1 MKGGYVK
8 ARAEEEF
15 TEARR
20 FKISKESPLASPP
33 RGANFSVGNHQ
44 IDLIVRSSRSA
55 ALNAIGSLGFR
66 FLERKSWAQF
76 YSFCDELLRI
86 SCKRSK
92 RDGGPSSKI
101 HGLPHKTRDFLQPP
115 ERGKE
120 EDAVPVER
128 PAEQARPGE
137 VGTYAIG
144 HAAGA
149 VKPEGRGCSD
159 APRFPAGLETKP
171 EPEYGGRTT
180 TSASYRHAGGA
191 SYTPWDDNDTES
203 GGQRTSHFAAAG
215 ECHDSGPIPATVAI
229 AAATTGRQ
237 DSTPEKKHLTEAAT
251 SRSSRAYDG
260 VEDEDFAK
268 REGSST
274 SKDLAI
280 KVDGKASCVN
290 QRPNNP
296 RSKHS
301 ATEQRRRSKINDRQV
316 TEKFIYFP
324 RLVCLYLE
332 HKILCRFQ
340 ILREL
345 IPHSDQ
351 KRDKA
356 SFLMEVIEYVRFLQE
371 KIQKYESSP
380 PGWNKD
386 NAKLIHW
393 NNSQV
398 PPNGLSVPP
407 HVVKNDSAPPAH
419 VFSKQLDDSRV
430 PVVPPSPL
438 SLHNP
443 PAAGHTA
450 GVFYKTNGN
459 LAATQNLLQPRLF
472 PVGRETSISQ
482 SQQRLADAGNMASH
496 NRSPCVRTCS
506 LADCS
511 VSKQMLNEQEELT
524 IDEGTISV
532 STVYSHGL
540 LNRLTEALQSS
551 GIDLSQANISVQF
564 QFGKPPINK
573 RPDAATA
580 TTSTIKVCA
589 LWIQKILHHVINQL
603 VTAGWGSVARNHHE
617 HPKDTEFVAS
627 TAFVGHYTLI
637 LS

>member
-1 MKGGYVK
+1 MEVQGKKVTHDFLSLYSSDSSLQLQDP
-8 ARAEEEF
+8 R
-15 TEARR
+15 
-20 FKISKESPLASPP
+20 PP
-33 RGANFSVGNHQ
+33 SQ
-44 IDLIVRSSRSA
+44 
-55 ALNAIGSLGFR
+55 GF
-66 FLERKSWAQF
+66 FL
-76 YSFCDELLRI
+76 
-86 SCKRSK
+86 
-92 RDGGPSSKI
+92 
-101 HGLPHKTRDFLQPP
+101 KTRDFLQPP

-128 PAEQARPGE
+128 PAEQPLPGE

-149 VKPEGRGCSD
+149 VKPQRRGCSE
-159 APRFPAGLETKP
+159 APGFPAGLQTKP

-180 TSASYRHAGGA
+180 TTASYRHAGGT
-191 SYTPWDDNDTES
+191 SYTPWDDNDTDS

-215 ECHDSGPIPATVAI
+215 ECHDSGPIPATRLFLPELC
-229 AAATTGRQ
+229 GQLFDRQ
-237 DSTPEKKHLTEAAT
+237 DSTPEKKQLTETAT

-260 VEDEDFAK
+260 VEDEDFTK
-268 REGSST
+268 REGSSA
-274 SKDLAI
+274 SKDLTI
-280 KVDGKASCVN
+280 KVDGKASCVD

-316 TEKFIYFP
+316 NEK
-324 RLVCLYLE
+324 CL
-332 HKILCRFQ
+332 FQ

-351 KRDKA
+351 RRDKA

-371 KIQKYESSP
+371 KIQKHESSP
-380 PGWNKD
+380 PGWNTD
-386 NAKLIHW
+386 NTKLIRW

-419 VFSKQLDDSRV
+419 VFSKQLDESRV

-438 SLHNP
+438 SLHSP
-443 PAAGHTA
+443 PATGHTA
-450 GVFYKTNGN
+450 GVFYKTNSN
-459 LAATQNLLQPRLF
+459 LVATQNLLQPRLF
-472 PVGRETSISQ
+472 PVGSETSISQ
-482 SQQRLADAGNMASH
+482 SQQRLADAGTMASH

-540 LNRLTEALQSS
+540 LNTLTEALQSS

-564 QFGKPPINK
+564 KFGKPPINK
-573 RPDAATA
+573 RPDATA
-580 TTSTIKVCA
+580 TTSTIKEPEDPASC
-589 LWIQKILHHVINQL
+589 NQSI
-603 VTAGWGSVARNHHE
+603 GYRRMGISGEESSR
-617 HPKDTEFVAS
+617 AS
-627 TAFVGHYTLI
+627 KRHKAHR
-637 LS
+637 

>member
-1 MKGGYVK
+1 MEVQGKKVTHDFLSLYSSDSSLQLQDP
-8 ARAEEEF
+8 R
-15 TEARR
+15 
-20 FKISKESPLASPP
+20 PP
-33 RGANFSVGNHQ
+33 SQ
-44 IDLIVRSSRSA
+44 
-55 ALNAIGSLGFR
+55 GF
-66 FLERKSWAQF
+66 FL
-76 YSFCDELLRI
+76 
-86 SCKRSK
+86 
-92 RDGGPSSKI
+92 
-101 HGLPHKTRDFLQPP
+101 KTRDFLQPP

-180 TSASYRHAGGA
+180 SSASYRHAGGA

-301 ATEQRRRSKINDRQV
+301 ATEQRRRSKINDR
-316 TEKFIYFP
+316 
-324 RLVCLYLE
+324 
-332 HKILCRFQ
+332 FQ

-371 KIQKYESSP
+371 KTQKYESSP

-407 HVVKNDSAPPAH
+407 HVLKNDSAPPAH
-419 VFSKQLDDSRV
+419 VFSKQLDESRV
-430 PVVPPSPL
+430 PVVPPSPF
-438 SLHNP
+438 SLHDP
-443 PAAGHTA
+443 PATGHTA

-482 SQQRLADAGNMASH
+482 SRQRLADAGNMASH

-506 LADCS
+506 LADYS

-573 RPDAATA
+573 RSDATA
-580 TTSTIKVCA
+580 TTSTIKDPEDPASC
-589 LWIQKILHHVINQL
+589 NQSI
-603 VTAGWGSVARNHHE
+603 GYRRMGISGEKSSR
-617 HPKDTEFVAS
+617 AS
-627 TAFVGHYTLI
+627 KRHKVH
-637 LS
+637 S

>member
-1 MKGGYVK
+1 MEVQGKKVTHDFLSLYSSDSSLQLQDP
-8 ARAEEEF
+8 R
-15 TEARR
+15 
-20 FKISKESPLASPP
+20 PP
-33 RGANFSVGNHQ
+33 SQ
-44 IDLIVRSSRSA
+44 
-55 ALNAIGSLGFR
+55 GF
-66 FLERKSWAQF
+66 FL
-76 YSFCDELLRI
+76 
-86 SCKRSK
+86 
-92 RDGGPSSKI
+92 
-101 HGLPHKTRDFLQPP
+101 KTRDFLQPP

-120 EDAVPVER
+120 EDAVPAER
-128 PAEQARPGE
+128 PPEQALPGE

-149 VKPEGRGCSD
+149 VKPERRGCSE
-159 APRFPAGLETKP
+159 APGFPAGLETKP
-171 EPEYGGRTT
+171 EPEYCGRTT
-180 TSASYRHAGGA
+180 TTASYRHAGGA
-191 SYTPWDDNDTES
+191 SYTPWDDNDTDSE
-203 GGQRTSHFAAAG
+203 GQRTSPFAAAG
-215 ECHDSGPIPATVAI
+215 ECHDSGPIPATVTI

-237 DSTPEKKHLTEAAT
+237 DTTPEKKQLTEAAT

-268 REGSST
+268 REDSST
-274 SKDLAI
+274 DLTI
-280 KVDGKASCVN
+280 KVDGKAASCIE

-301 ATEQRRRSKINDRQV
+301 ATEQRRRSKIND
-316 TEKFIYFP
+316 
-324 RLVCLYLE
+324 
-332 HKILCRFQ
+332 RFQ

-371 KIQKYESSP
+371 KLQKYESST

-386 NAKLIHW
+386 NANLIRW
-393 NNSQV
+393 QNSSQV

-419 VFSKQLDDSRV
+419 VLSKQLDERRVSAPPAHVFSKQLDECRV

-438 SLHNP
+438 SPHNP

-450 GVFYKTNGN
+450 GVFYKT
-459 LAATQNLLQPRLF
+459 TQNLLHPRLF

-482 SQQRLADAGNMASH
+482 SQQRLADAGNTASH
-496 NRSPCVRTCS
+496 NRSPWVRTCS

-511 VSKQMLNEQEELT
+511 VSKQRLNEQEELT

-540 LNRLTEALQSS
+540 LNTLTEALQSS
-551 GIDLSQANISVQF
+551 GIDLSQANVSVQF
-564 QFGKPPINK
+564 KFGKPPINK
-573 RPDAATA
+573 RSDASA
-580 TTSTIKVCA
+580 TTSTIKDPEDPATC
-589 LWIQKILHHVINQL
+589 NQSI
-603 VTAGWGSVARNHHE
+603 GYRRMGISGEESSR
-617 HPKDTEFVAS
+617 AS
-627 TAFVGHYTLI
+627 KRHKVH
-637 LS
+637 S